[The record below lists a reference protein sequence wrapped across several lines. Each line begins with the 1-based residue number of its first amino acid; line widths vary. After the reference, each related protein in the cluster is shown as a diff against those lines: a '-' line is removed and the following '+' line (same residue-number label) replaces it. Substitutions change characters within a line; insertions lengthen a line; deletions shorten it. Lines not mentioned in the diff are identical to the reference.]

1 MNAFKLFILLIA
13 AFVFGRATG
22 WPVLDHVALA
32 ALAILLF
39 TWLWSRVSLRGVSVW
54 RTPAAE
60 RAQVGQTTAEAIE
73 VRNSGRL
80 AKLWIELDDQS
91 NLPGHAVSR
100 VVHVP
105 RRAAVRWEVETWC
118 VRRGRYRLGPALLR
132 SGDPLGLF
140 PTSAA
145 APAAHELVIYPAIV
159 APLDAPPPAG
169 VLPGGSALDR
179 RSLSV
184 TPSVSGVRDYTP
196 SDGFNRISWTASA
209 RTGRLMVKEFDLD
222 PTADVW
228 IVLDLEAASH
238 LAAARPLNLA
248 PDAQGRWPLEAWLD
262 STLEYA
268 VTVAAS
274 LACHYLQEGRNVGL
288 ITSGRRLDALS
299 PDRSDRQRVKI
310 LEDLAVVEADGGR
323 PLAEALIAEGR
334 RFRRTDAVAVITAS
348 TEESW
353 VAALAE
359 LAGRRVRASAVLIE
373 PDTFGPAPSSLLV
386 VSGLLAANIPAT
398 LIKYGDG
405 LAHALGAA
413 SAAAPPFVHR

>member
-1 MNAFKLFILLIA
+1 W
-13 AFVFGRATG
+13 V
-22 WPVLDHVALA
+22 
-32 ALAILLF
+32 
-39 TWLWSRVSLRGVSVW
+39 
-54 RTPAAE
+54 
-60 RAQVGQTTAEAIE
+60 
-73 VRNSGRL
+73 
-80 AKLWIELDDQS
+80 ELDDQS
-91 NLPGHAVSR
+91 TLPGHAVSR

-105 RRAAVRWEVETWC
+105 GRAAVRWDVETWC
-118 VRRGRYRLGPALLR
+118 VRRGRYRLGPAQLR

-140 PTSAA
+140 PTWAA
-145 APAAHELVIYPAIV
+145 APAAHELVVYPAIV

-238 LAAARPLNLA
+238 RAATRPLNLT

-268 VTVAAS
+268 VTIAAS
-274 LACHYLQEGRNVGL
+274 LACHYLHEGRNVGL
-288 ITSGRRLDALS
+288 IASGRRLDVLS

-310 LEDLAVVEADGGR
+310 LEDLAVVEADGVR

-334 RFRRTDAVAVITAS
+334 RFRRTDAVVVITAS
-348 TEESW
+348 IDESW
-353 VAALAE
+353 VAALVE
-359 LAGRRVRASAVLIE
+359 LAGRHVRASAVLIE
-373 PDTFGPAPSSLLV
+373 PDTFGLAPSSLLV
-386 VSGLLAANIPAT
+386 VSGMLAANIPAT
-398 LIKYGDG
+398 LVKYGDR
-405 LAHALGAA
+405 LAQALGAA
-413 SAAAPPFVHR
+413 SVAAPPFVRR